1 MWQLG
6 APRRRCGPVNLH
18 VKETAVK
25 HGNILFKIEAIET
38 RLVSLTLMNGAPPP
52 TFICHIRLFFTKY
65 QMILK
70 QTRPA
75 DRDRSDSK

>member
-25 HGNILFKIEAIET
+25 HGNILFKIEAFEIQ
-38 RLVSLTLMNGAPPP
+38 LVSLTLMNGAPPP
-52 TFICHIRLFFTKY
+52 TFICFIRLR
-65 QMILK
+65 IHH
-70 QTRPA
+70 
-75 DRDRSDSK
+75 SK